1 MRGSIRDR
9 GCPRPKYKPAGR
21 SHTSPCGHECSA
33 HLGKRAAAQLGHGL
47 AEALVQGGG
56 PAQPLLGIH
65 GDAQRLLILQHHM
78 RVRLPRQRRPQPAA
92 GRSPV
97 GAVCT
102 GQHLAGHGHVAAAV
116 LAAVVGRLAGHR
128 CGRQRHRRRQ
138 PLGTC
143 TAAAG
148 AGALSI
154 LCTLV
159 PAVGRGGRGRHRA
172 WNHPPN
178 HTHAAAAPGL
188 PMARTGEEVAGA
200 IVRSEA
206 APRLRD
212 AVLSLASPP
221 TGLLVSLRW
230 RGPWLHA
237 RRGAGNNDEAVR
249 RDADEQFMVHLR
261 PAVERCAGGIRARL
275 ELLDR

>member
-9 GCPRPKYKPAGR
+9 GCPRPKYEQAGR
-21 SHTSPCGHECSA
+21 SHTRPCSDECSA
-33 HLGKRAAAQLGHGL
+33 HLGERAAAQLGHRL

-128 CGRQRHRRRQ
+128 CGRERHRRRQ

-154 LCTLV
+154 LYTMV
-159 PAVGRGGRGRHRA
+159 PAAGRGGRGRRRA

-178 HTHAAAAPGL
+178 HTHTAAAPGL

-206 APRLRD
+206 APRLQSRG
-212 AVLSLASPP
+212 SLPCKSP
-221 TGLLVSLRW
+221 TGSPSICAWAV
-230 RGPWLHA
+230 LHA

-261 PAVERCAGGIRARL
+261 PAVERCAGGIRARP